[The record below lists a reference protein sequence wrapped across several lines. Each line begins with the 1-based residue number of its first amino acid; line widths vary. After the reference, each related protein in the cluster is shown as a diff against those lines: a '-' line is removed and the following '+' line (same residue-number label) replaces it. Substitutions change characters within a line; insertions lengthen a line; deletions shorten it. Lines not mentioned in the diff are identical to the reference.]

1 MSPFPLA
8 GVLAPILGAGQ
19 PIDETIW
26 ADGDRTTSQWEDEG
40 GATTNLWQS
49 VDSESDTDYVTLQI
63 VILNDTRT
71 LAFNMETPSG
81 EPIGSQTVEVQVRA
95 RYLEP
100 TLSLPTAPEIT
111 LRLDES
117 TTERATGSA
126 TSLTTSFADYSLFLD
141 TAEINSVTDWAD
153 VEVEMLFDNT
163 MNTGVD
169 EEANF
174 EVSECR
180 VIFSP

>member
-1 MSPFPLA
+1 MSPFPLSGA
-8 GVLAPILGAGQ
+8 FPGILSGT

-26 ADGDRTTSQWEDEG
+26 ADFDRTTSQWEDEG
-40 GATTNLWQS
+40 GATADLHDS
-49 VDSESDTDYVTLQI
+49 VNTESDLTYVTLQI
-63 VILNDTRT
+63 VILQDTRT
-71 LAFNMETPSG
+71 LAFGMDDPSG

-141 TAEINSVTDWAD
+141 TAEINSITDWAD

>member
-1 MSPFPLA
+1 MAFPYLVVGA
-8 GVLAPILGAGQ
+8 IGVPVT
-19 PIDETIW
+19 DTIW
-26 ADGDRTTSQWEDEG
+26 ANGDRTTSQWEDEG

-63 VILNDTRT
+63 VILDDTRT
-71 LAFNMETPSG
+71 LGFNMETPNG
-81 EPIGSQTVEVQVRA
+81 DPIGSQTVEVQVRA

-100 TLSLPTAPEIT
+100 GVSLSNAPELTI
-111 LRLDES
+111 RFDENN
-117 TTERATGSA
+117 TQRATGSA
-126 TSLTTSFADYSLFLD
+126 TALTTAFADYSLFLNQ
-141 TAEINSVTDWAD
+141 TQINSVTDWAD
-153 VEVEMLFDNT
+153 VEVDMLFDNT
-163 MNTGVD
+163 MNTGLD

>member
-1 MSPFPLA
+1 MAFPYLVVGA
-8 GVLAPILGAGQ
+8 IGVPVT
-19 PIDETIW
+19 DTIW
-26 ADGDRTTSQWEDEG
+26 ANGDRTTSQWEDEG

-63 VILNDTRT
+63 IILNDTRT

-100 TLSLPTAPEIT
+100 GVSLPTAPEIT
-111 LRLDES
+111 IDLDES
-117 TTERATGSA
+117 TTLRAAGSA
-126 TSLTTSFADYSLFLD
+126 TSLTTAFADYSLFLNQ
-141 TAEINSVTDWAD
+141 TQINSVTDWAD